1 MALKPAP
8 YSLDDNL
15 RETAPLT
22 REEQAAVRRAE
33 ADVAAG
39 RLHDHAEVTRWLRQ
53 RAMEIVS
60 RAADGG
66 SEDIC
71 FTPLP

>member
-1 MALKPAP
+1 MALRPSP
-8 YSLDDNL
+8 YSSDDDL
-15 RETAPLT
+15 RETPPLT
-22 REEQAAVRRAE
+22 PEEQAAVTRAK

-39 RLHDHAEVTRWLRQ
+39 RLHDHAEVARWLRQ
-53 RAMEIVS
+53 RAKEIGS
-60 RAADGG
+60 SAADRG